1 MRISDWSSDGFSSD
15 RHIRVQE
22 AEIAANDYARRN
34 GIVNQTTGAG
44 ANDFLGAYS
53 TFYGPTVTGSNLANV
68 NDSYVRARAERI
80 VVEQRWMA
88 IANAPPEQVRAVQ
101 SSLVIQQL
109 EQTKEERMRQL
120 SDLRPSY
127 DDYEK

>member
-22 AEIAANDYARRN
+22 AEIAANEYARRN

-68 NDSYVRARAERI
+68 NDRYVRARAERI
-80 VVEQRWMA
+80 VAEQRWMA
-88 IANAPPEQVRAVQ
+88 IAKAPPEPVREVQ
-101 SSLVIQQL
+101 SSLDMPQL
-109 EQTKEERMRQL
+109 ETTKA
-120 SDLRPSY
+120 DLKRTEWNTS
-127 DDYEK
+127 ELK